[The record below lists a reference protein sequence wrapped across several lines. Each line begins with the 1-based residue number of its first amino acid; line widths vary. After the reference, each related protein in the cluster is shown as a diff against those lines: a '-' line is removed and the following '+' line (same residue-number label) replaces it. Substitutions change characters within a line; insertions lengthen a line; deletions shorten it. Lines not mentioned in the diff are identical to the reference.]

1 MDYALSEQQQAFRTA
16 AERFA
21 KLKLAPHYQRRA
33 KQDRIDRALL
43 KEMGGLGLIGV
54 DLPEKYGGLGE
65 SSTTSGVII
74 EQIAYGDFNASYV
87 QLLASLMGGM
97 VAQHASPDIAREWLP
112 RVTRGDA
119 IIGLGL
125 TEPRGGSD
133 AANLI
138 LRAEKSGNGYRLNGE
153 KTSMSFSD
161 QCDAAVIFARTGRIE
176 DGARGVSAF
185 FVDLNQKGITRTH
198 FDDIGT
204 KPVGRG
210 SVFFDDVFIPAE
222 CLMAEENKGFSKI
235 MSGFDYSRALI
246 GLECIGPAQAS
257 VDEAW
262 QYTIGRIAF
271 ERPIAQFQGVSF
283 PLAEA
288 ETQLTMMRQ
297 LCYYTLSLR
306 DRGLAHTAEAA
317 MCKWYVPKVACE
329 IISPVPPH
337 PRPLRLHH
345 GPAVQ
350 SALCRCDGPA
360 NWRWH
365 RADPETRHRP
375 REGRANSRSVRQT
388 ALRECRRPPN
398 KRCSS
403 RTPYRS
409 RPNAASPTDTR

>member
-1 MDYALSEQQQAFRTA
+1 MDTTLNEQQQAFREA
-16 AERFA
+16 AQRFA
-21 KLKLAPHYQRRA
+21 SEKLAPHYQKRA
-33 KQDRIDRALL
+33 TEHRLDRGMLA
-43 KEMGGLGLIGV
+43 EMGSLGLIGV
-54 DLPEKYGGLGE
+54 DIPEAYGGLGE
-65 SSTTSGVII
+65 SSVTAGLII
-74 EQIAYGDFNASYV
+74 EQIAYADFNASYV

-97 VAQHASPDIAREWLP
+97 VAQHATPDVAKEWLP
-112 RVTRGDA
+112 KVTRGEA

-153 KTSMSFSD
+153 KTSMSCAD
-161 QCDAAVIFARTGRIE
+161 QCDAAVIFARTGKVE

-198 FDDIGT
+198 FDDVGT

-210 SVFFDDVFIPAE
+210 SVFFDDVFVPAE

-235 MSGFDYSRALI
+235 MTGFDYSRALI

-262 QYTIGRIAF
+262 QYSRERIAF

-297 LCYYTLSLR
+297 LCFHTLSLR
-306 DRGLAHTAEAA
+306 DHRLPHTAEAA
-317 MCKWYVPKVACE
+317 MCKWYVPKTTCE
-329 IISPVPPH
+329 IIH
-337 PRPLRLHH
+337 QCLLTH
-345 GPAVQ
+345 GHYGYTTDLPFHQRYLDVMGLQIGDGTAQIQKLVIAREKVGRVAVQ
-350 SALCRCDGPA
+350 YAKQDAGKA
-360 NWRWH
+360 
-365 RADPETRHRP
+365 
-375 REGRANSRSVRQT
+375 
-388 ALRECRRPPN
+388 
-398 KRCSS
+398 
-403 RTPYRS
+403 
-409 RPNAASPTDTR
+409 

>member
-1 MDYALSEQQQAFRTA
+1 MPVDTTLNEQQEAFREA
-16 AERFA
+16 ARRFA
-21 KLKLAPHYQRRA
+21 TEKLAPHYQKRA
-33 KQDRIDRALL
+33 TEHRLDRAILS
-43 KEMGGLGLIGV
+43 EMGALGLIGV
-54 DLPEKYGGLGE
+54 DIPEAYGGLGE
-65 SSTTSGVII
+65 SSVTAGVII
-74 EQIAYGDFNASYV
+74 EQIAYADFNASYV

-97 VAQHASPDIAREWLP
+97 VAQHATPDIAKEWLP
-112 RVTRGDA
+112 KVTRGEA

-153 KTSMSFSD
+153 KTSMSGAD
-161 QCDAAVIFARTGRIE
+161 QCEAAVIFARTGRVE

-198 FDDIGT
+198 FADIGT

-210 SVFFDDVFIPAE
+210 SMFFDDVFVPAE

-235 MSGFDYSRALI
+235 MTGFDYSRALI

-262 QYTIGRIAF
+262 QYSRERTAF

-297 LCYYTLSLR
+297 LCFHTLSLR
-306 DRGLAHTAEAA
+306 DRRLPHTAEAA
-317 MCKWYVPKVACE
+317 MCKWYVPKTTCE
-329 IISPVPPH
+329 IIH
-337 PRPLRLHH
+337 QCLLTH
-345 GPAVQ
+345 GHYGYTTDLPFHQRYLDVMGLQIGDGTAQIQKLVIAREKVGRVAVQ
-350 SALCRCDGPA
+350 YARQDG
-360 NWRWH
+360 
-365 RADPETRHRP
+365 
-375 REGRANSRSVRQT
+375 G
-388 ALRECRRPPN
+388 
-398 KRCSS
+398 K
-403 RTPYRS
+403 
-409 RPNAASPTDTR
+409 

>member
-1 MDYALSEQQQAFRTA
+1 MDTTLNEQQEAFREA
-16 AERFA
+16 AQRFA
-21 KLKLAPHYQRRA
+21 TEKLAPHYQKRA
-33 KQDRIDRALL
+33 TEHRLDRAMLA
-43 KEMGGLGLIGV
+43 EMGSLGLIGV
-54 DLPEKYGGLGE
+54 DIPEAYGGLGE
-65 SSTTSGVII
+65 SSVTAGLII
-74 EQIAYGDFNASYV
+74 EQIAYADFNASYV

-97 VAQHASPDIAREWLP
+97 VAQHATPDVAKEWLP
-112 RVTRGDA
+112 KVTRGEA

-138 LRAEKSGNGYRLNGE
+138 LRAEKSGNGYRLSGE
-153 KTSMSFSD
+153 KTSMSCAD
-161 QCDAAVIFARTGRIE
+161 QCDAAVIFARTGKVE

-235 MSGFDYSRALI
+235 MTGFDYSRALI

-262 QYTIGRIAF
+262 QYSRERTAF

-297 LCYYTLSLR
+297 LCFHTLSLR
-306 DRGLAHTAEAA
+306 DRRLPHTAEAA
-317 MCKWYVPKVACE
+317 MCKWYVPKTTCE
-329 IISPVPPH
+329 IIH
-337 PRPLRLHH
+337 QCLLTH
-345 GPAVQ
+345 GHYGYTTDLPFHQRYLDVMGLQIGDGTAQIQKLVIAREKVGRVAVQ
-350 SALCRCDGPA
+350 YA
-360 NWRWH
+360 
-365 RADPETRHRP
+365 
-375 REGRANSRSVRQT
+375 RQDAGKT
-388 ALRECRRPPN
+388 
-398 KRCSS
+398 
-403 RTPYRS
+403 
-409 RPNAASPTDTR
+409 

>member
-1 MDYALSEQQQAFRTA
+1 MDYALSEQQQAFRET

-21 KLKLAPHYQRRA
+21 RQKLLPHYQRRA
-33 KQDRIDRALL
+33 KQERIDRAML
-43 KEMGGLGLIGV
+43 KEMGDLGLIGV
-54 DLPEKYGGLGE
+54 DLPKQYGGLGE
-65 SSTTSGVII
+65 SSATAGII
-74 EQIAYGDFNASYV
+74 MEQIAYGDFNASYV

-97 VAQHASPDIAREWLP
+97 IAQHASPDIANEWLP
-112 RVTRGDA
+112 RVTGGEA

-161 QCDAAVIFARTGRIE
+161 QCDAAVIFARTGSVE

-185 FVDLNQKGITRTH
+185 FVDLNQPGIARTH

-204 KPVGRG
+204 RPVGRG
-210 SVFFDDVFIPAE
+210 SIFFDDVFVPAE

-262 QYTIGRIAF
+262 QYSTSRIAF
-271 ERPIAQFQGVSF
+271 ERPIAQYQGVSF

-297 LCYYTLSLR
+297 LCLYTLSLR
-306 DRGLAHTAEAA
+306 DRRLAHTAEAA
-317 MCKWYVPKVACE
+317 MCKWYVPKVSCE
-329 IISPVPPH
+329 IIH
-337 PRPLRLHH
+337 QCLLTH
-345 GPAVQ
+345 GHYGYTTDLPFHQRYIDVMGLQIGDGTAQIQKLVIAREKVGRVAVQ
-350 SALCRCDGPA
+350 YARQ
-360 NWRWH
+360 
-365 RADPETRHRP
+365 PEG
-375 REGRANSRSVRQT
+375 GRT
-388 ALRECRRPPN
+388 AP
-398 KRCSS
+398 K
-403 RTPYRS
+403 
-409 RPNAASPTDTR
+409 

>member
-1 MDYALSEQQQAFRTA
+1 MDYALNEQQQAFRAT

-21 KLKLAPHYQRRA
+21 KQKLAPHYQRRA
-33 KQDRIDRALL
+33 KEHRIDRALL
-43 KEMGGLGLIGV
+43 KEMGRLGLIGV
-54 DLPEKYGGLGE
+54 DLPENYGGLGE
-65 SSTTSGVII
+65 SSATSGVII

-97 VAQHASPDIAREWLP
+97 VARHASPDIAQEWLP
-112 RVTRGDA
+112 RVTRGEA

-138 LRAEKSGNGYRLNGE
+138 MRAEKFGNGYRLNGE

-161 QCDAAVIFARTGRIE
+161 QCDAAVIFARTGTIE

-210 SVFFDDVFIPAE
+210 SVFFDDVLIPAE

-262 QYTIGRIAF
+262 QYTTGRIAF

-306 DRGLAHTAEAA
+306 DRGL
-317 MCKWYVPKVACE
+317 
-329 IISPVPPH
+329 
-337 PRPLRLHH
+337 
-345 GPAVQ
+345 G
-350 SALCRCDGPA
+350 A
-360 NWRWH
+360 NGTCQR
-365 RADPETRHRP
+365 
-375 REGRANSRSVRQT
+375 
-388 ALRECRRPPN
+388 
-398 KRCSS
+398 
-403 RTPYRS
+403 
-409 RPNAASPTDTR
+409 

>member
-1 MDYALSEQQQAFRTA
+1 MDYALSEQQQAFRETA
-16 AERFA
+16 ARFA
-21 KLKLAPHYQRRA
+21 REKLAPHYQKRA
-33 KQDRIDRALL
+33 TENRIDRAVL
-43 KEMGGLGLIGV
+43 KEMGALGLIGA
-54 DLPEKYGGLGE
+54 DLPEQYGGLGE
-65 SSTTSGVII
+65 SSVTTGIII
-74 EQIAYGDFNASYV
+74 EQIAYADFNISYV
-87 QLLASLMGGM
+87 PLLASLMGSM
-97 VAQHASPDIAREWLP
+97 IAQHASPDIAQEWLP
-112 RVTRGDA
+112 KVTGGEA
-119 IIGLGL
+119 IVGLGL

-153 KTSMSFSD
+153 KTSISFSD
-161 QCDAAVIFARTGRIE
+161 QCEAAVIFARTGKVE

-185 FVDLNQKGITRTH
+185 FVDLRQNGVTRTH

-210 SVFFDDVFIPAE
+210 SIFLDDVFVPGE

-246 GLECIGPAQAS
+246 GLECVGPAQAS

-262 QYTIGRIAF
+262 RYAGERTAF

-306 DRGLAHTAEAA
+306 DRRLPHTAEAA

-329 IISPVPPH
+329 IIQQC
-337 PRPLRLHH
+337 LLTH
-345 GPAVQ
+345 GHYGYTTDLPFHQRYLDVMGLQIGDGTAQIQKLVIAREKVGRVAVQ
-350 SALCRCDGPA
+350 YAKQPPA
-360 NWRWH
+360 R
-365 RADPETRHRP
+365 
-375 REGRANSRSVRQT
+375 
-388 ALRECRRPPN
+388 
-398 KRCSS
+398 
-403 RTPYRS
+403 
-409 RPNAASPTDTR
+409 

>member
-1 MDYALSEQQQAFRTA
+1 MRTPVDTTLNEQQEAFREA
-16 AERFA
+16 AMRFA
-21 KLKLAPHYQRRA
+21 TEKLAPQYQKRA
-33 KQDRIDRALL
+33 TEHRLDRAMLH
-43 KEMGGLGLIGV
+43 EMGSLGLIGV
-54 DLPEKYGGLGE
+54 DIPEAYGGLGE
-65 SSTTSGVII
+65 SSVTAGVII
-74 EQIAYGDFNASYV
+74 EQIAYADFNASYV

-97 VAQHASPDIAREWLP
+97 VAQHATPDVAKDWLP
-112 RVTRGDA
+112 KVTRGDA

-153 KTSMSFSD
+153 KTSMSCAD
-161 QCDAAVIFARTGRIE
+161 QCDAAVIFARTGKVE

-210 SVFFDDVFIPAE
+210 SVFFDDVFVPAE

-235 MSGFDYSRALI
+235 MTGFDYSRALI

-262 QYTIGRIAF
+262 QYSRERTAF

-297 LCYYTLSLR
+297 LCFHTLSLR
-306 DRGLAHTAEAA
+306 DRRLPHTAEAA
-317 MCKWYVPKVACE
+317 MCKWYVPKTTCE
-329 IISPVPPH
+329 IIH
-337 PRPLRLHH
+337 QCLLTH
-345 GPAVQ
+345 GHYGYTTDLPFHQRYLDVMGLQIGDGTAQIQKLVIAREKVGRVAVQ
-350 SALCRCDGPA
+350 YAKQGA
-360 NWRWH
+360 GK
-365 RADPETRHRP
+365 A
-375 REGRANSRSVRQT
+375 G
-388 ALRECRRPPN
+388 
-398 KRCSS
+398 
-403 RTPYRS
+403 
-409 RPNAASPTDTR
+409 

>member
-1 MDYALSEQQQAFRTA
+1 MPVDTTLNEQQEAFREA
-16 AERFA
+16 ARRFA
-21 KLKLAPHYQRRA
+21 TEKLAPHYQKRA
-33 KQDRIDRALL
+33 TEHRLDRAMLR
-43 KEMGGLGLIGV
+43 EMGALGLIGV
-54 DLPEKYGGLGE
+54 DIPEAYGGLGE
-65 SSTTSGVII
+65 SSVTAGVII
-74 EQIAYGDFNASYV
+74 EQIAYADFNASYV

-97 VAQHASPDIAREWLP
+97 VAQHATPDIAKEWLP
-112 RVTRGDA
+112 KVTRGEA

-153 KTSMSFSD
+153 KTSMSGAD
-161 QCDAAVIFARTGRIE
+161 QCEAAVIFARTGRVE

-198 FDDIGT
+198 FADIGT

-210 SVFFDDVFIPAE
+210 SMFFDDVFVPAE

-235 MSGFDYSRALI
+235 MTGFDYSRALI

-262 QYTIGRIAF
+262 QYSRERTAF

-297 LCYYTLSLR
+297 LCFHTLSLR
-306 DRGLAHTAEAA
+306 DRRLPHTAEAA
-317 MCKWYVPKVACE
+317 MCKWYVPKTTCE
-329 IISPVPPH
+329 IIH
-337 PRPLRLHH
+337 QCLLTH
-345 GPAVQ
+345 GHYGYTTDLPFHQRYLDVMGLQIGDGTAQIQKLVIAREKVGRVAVQ
-350 SALCRCDGPA
+350 YARQDG
-360 NWRWH
+360 
-365 RADPETRHRP
+365 
-375 REGRANSRSVRQT
+375 G
-388 ALRECRRPPN
+388 
-398 KRCSS
+398 K
-403 RTPYRS
+403 
-409 RPNAASPTDTR
+409 

>member
-1 MDYALSEQQQAFRTA
+1 VQNFKEFQRGIAMDYALSKQQQAFRTA

-33 KQDRIDRALL
+33 KQDRMDRMLL

-65 SSTTSGVII
+65 SSATSGVII

-97 VAQHASPDIAREWLP
+97 VAQHASPDIAQEWLP

-161 QCDAAVIFARTGRIE
+161 QCDAAVIFARTGAIE

-185 FVDLNQKGITRTH
+185 FVDLKQKGITRTH

-246 GLECIGPAQAS
+246 GLECVGPAQAS
-257 VDEAW
+257 VDETW
-262 QYTIGRIAF
+262 QYTTGRIAF

-329 IISPVPPH
+329 IIH
-337 PRPLRLHH
+337 QCLLTH
-345 GPAVQ
+345 GHYGYTTDLPFNQRHADVMGLQIGDGTAQIQKLVIAREKVGRIAVQ
-350 SALCRCDGPA
+350 YAKQP
-360 NWRWH
+360 
-365 RADPETRHRP
+365 
-375 REGRANSRSVRQT
+375 
-388 ALRECRRPPN
+388 
-398 KRCSS
+398 
-403 RTPYRS
+403 
-409 RPNAASPTDTR
+409 

>member
-1 MDYALSEQQQAFRTA
+1 VDTTLNEQQEAFREA
-16 AERFA
+16 AQRFA
-21 KLKLAPHYQRRA
+21 TEKLAPHYQKRA
-33 KQDRIDRALL
+33 TKHRLDRAMLA
-43 KEMGGLGLIGV
+43 EMGSLGLIGV
-54 DLPEKYGGLGE
+54 DIPEAYGGLGE
-65 SSTTSGVII
+65 SSVTAGLII
-74 EQIAYGDFNASYV
+74 EQIAYADFNASYV

-97 VAQHASPDIAREWLP
+97 VAQHATSDVAKEWLP
-112 RVTRGDA
+112 KVTRGEA

-153 KTSMSFSD
+153 KTSMSCSD
-161 QCDAAVIFARTGRIE
+161 QCDAAVIFARTGKVE

-235 MSGFDYSRALI
+235 MTGFDYSRALI

-262 QYTIGRIAF
+262 QYSRERTAF

-297 LCYYTLSLR
+297 LCFHTLSLR
-306 DRGLAHTAEAA
+306 DRRLPHTAEAA
-317 MCKWYVPKVACE
+317 MCKWYVPKTTCE
-329 IISPVPPH
+329 IIH
-337 PRPLRLHH
+337 QCLLTH
-345 GPAVQ
+345 GHYGYTTDLPFHQRYLDVMGLQIGDGTAQIQKLVIAREKVGRVAVQ
-350 SALCRCDGPA
+350 YARQDG
-360 NWRWH
+360 
-365 RADPETRHRP
+365 
-375 REGRANSRSVRQT
+375 G
-388 ALRECRRPPN
+388 
-398 KRCSS
+398 K
-403 RTPYRS
+403 
-409 RPNAASPTDTR
+409 

>member
-1 MDYALSEQQQAFRTA
+1 MDYALSEQQEAFRETA
-16 AERFA
+16 ARFA
-21 KLKLAPHYQRRA
+21 REKLAPHYQQRA
-33 KQDRIDRALL
+33 TEDGIDRAVL
-43 KEMGGLGLIGV
+43 KEMGALGLIGA
-54 DLPEKYGGLGE
+54 DLPEQYGGLGE
-65 SSTTSGVII
+65 SSVTTGIII
-74 EQIAYGDFNASYV
+74 EQIAYADFNISYV
-87 QLLASLMGGM
+87 PLLASLMGCM
-97 VAQHASPDIAREWLP
+97 IAQHASPDIAQEWLP
-112 RVTRGDA
+112 KVTGGEA
-119 IIGLGL
+119 IVGLGL

-153 KTSMSFSD
+153 KTSISFSD
-161 QCDAAVIFARTGRIE
+161 QCEAAVIFARTGKVE

-185 FVDLNQKGITRTH
+185 FVDLRQNGVTRTH

-210 SVFFDDVFIPAE
+210 SIFLDDVFVPGE

-246 GLECIGPAQAS
+246 GLECVGPAQAS

-262 QYTIGRIAF
+262 RYAGERTAF

-306 DRGLAHTAEAA
+306 DRRLPHTAEAA

-329 IISPVPPH
+329 IIQQC
-337 PRPLRLHH
+337 LLTH
-345 GPAVQ
+345 GHYGYTTDLPFHQRYLDVMGLQIGDGTAQIQKLVIAREKVGRVAVQ
-350 SALCRCDGPA
+350 YAKQPPA
-360 NWRWH
+360 R
-365 RADPETRHRP
+365 
-375 REGRANSRSVRQT
+375 
-388 ALRECRRPPN
+388 
-398 KRCSS
+398 
-403 RTPYRS
+403 
-409 RPNAASPTDTR
+409 

>member
-1 MDYALSEQQQAFRTA
+1 MDTTLNEQQQAFREA
-16 AERFA
+16 AQRFA
-21 KLKLAPHYQRRA
+21 SEKLAPHYQKRA
-33 KQDRIDRALL
+33 TEHRLDRAMLA
-43 KEMGGLGLIGV
+43 EMGALGLIGV
-54 DLPEKYGGLGE
+54 DIPEAYGGLGE
-65 SSTTSGVII
+65 SSVTAGLII
-74 EQIAYGDFNASYV
+74 EQIAYTDFNASYV

-97 VAQHASPDIAREWLP
+97 VAQHATPDVAKEWLP
-112 RVTRGDA
+112 KVTRGEA

-153 KTSMSFSD
+153 KTSMSCAD
-161 QCDAAVIFARTGRIE
+161 QCDAAVIFARTGKVE

-185 FVDLNQKGITRTH
+185 FVDLNQNGITRTH

-210 SVFFDDVFIPAE
+210 SVFFDDVFVPAE

-235 MSGFDYSRALI
+235 MTGFDYSRALI

-262 QYTIGRIAF
+262 QYSRERTAF

-297 LCYYTLSLR
+297 LCFHTLSLR
-306 DRGLAHTAEAA
+306 DHRLPHTAEAA
-317 MCKWYVPKVACE
+317 MCKWYVPKTTCE
-329 IISPVPPH
+329 IIH
-337 PRPLRLHH
+337 QCLLTH
-345 GPAVQ
+345 GHYGYTTDLPFHQRYLDVMGLQIGDGTAQIQKLVIAREKVGRVAVQ
-350 SALCRCDGPA
+350 YAKQDAG
-360 NWRWH
+360 
-365 RADPETRHRP
+365 
-375 REGRANSRSVRQT
+375 
-388 ALRECRRPPN
+388 
-398 KRCSS
+398 K
-403 RTPYRS
+403 
-409 RPNAASPTDTR
+409 